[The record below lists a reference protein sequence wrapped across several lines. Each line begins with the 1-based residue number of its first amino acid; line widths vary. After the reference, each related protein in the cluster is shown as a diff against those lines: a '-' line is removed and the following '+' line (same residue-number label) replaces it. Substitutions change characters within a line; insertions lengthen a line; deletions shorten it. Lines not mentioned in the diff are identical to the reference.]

1 MRRPRVPSVAERDNT
16 EVVAQSRE
24 AVQLGQALASE
35 RVRRRLSQQEL
46 AAAAG
51 VAQATVS
58 RIERGDRLPSLETL
72 RRLAAAME
80 LAPFVTLRPTWA
92 DVDSALDQLSALPL
106 QVRCKPWD
114 HWLAKAAEGH
124 AACGLAVTGELGA
137 LVQRLAIQ
145 ARFVDL
151 IAGGTLATAEAVLGW
166 LRSEF
171 IQYVDAAS
179 WLVEDRPWPYQLIES
194 TRVFFGG
201 YKYYRVTCT
210 KRFIPAD
217 VIRVDV
223 CGGSVPVVA
232 LNRIA
237 SEDAWVATVLQRW
250 RERSAA

>member
-1 MRRPRVPSVAERDNT
+1 MGVEEQRA
-16 EVVAQSRE
+16 AL
-24 AVQLGQALASE
+24 QLGAVLASE
-35 RVRRRLSQQEL
+35 RVKLRWSQQDL

-58 RIERGDRLPSLETL
+58 RIERGERLPSLATL
-72 RRLAAAME
+72 QRLAAAME
-80 LAPFVTLRPTWA
+80 LAPFLTLRSTWA

-106 QVRCKPWD
+106 QERCKPWD

-137 LVQRLAIQ
+137 FVQGLPIQ

-151 IAGGTLATAEAVLGW
+151 VAGGTLESAEAVLGW

-179 WLVEDRPWPYQLIES
+179 WLVEDRPWPYQMIES
-194 TRVFFGG
+194 THLFFGG

-210 KRFIPAD
+210 KRFVPAD

-223 CGGSVPVVA
+223 CGVTVPVVA
-232 LNRIA
+232 LHRIA
-237 SEDAWVATVLQRW
+237 AQDAWVATLLQRW
-250 RERSAA
+250 RERAAA